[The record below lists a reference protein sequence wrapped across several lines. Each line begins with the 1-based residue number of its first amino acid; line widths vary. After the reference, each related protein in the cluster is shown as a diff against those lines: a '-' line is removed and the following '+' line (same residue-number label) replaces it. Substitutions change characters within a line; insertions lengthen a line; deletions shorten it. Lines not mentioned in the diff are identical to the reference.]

1 VEVREKLW
9 IMFYFLFKKFYY
21 ILVMGENCNICSNK
35 CWGSPGY
42 HGSCCSVED
51 RDYIIGPHHDTDE
64 FILNLSKKFGREI
77 EKEEV
82 FIEYNEG
89 KNLFPNKNSWQN
101 ETSYPAFRVDLF
113 NPKLPCIF
121 YNTKIKA
128 CSIYDVR
135 PKTCREYECDY
146 LKNNS

>member
-1 VEVREKLW
+1 
-9 IMFYFLFKKFYY
+9 
-21 ILVMGENCNICSNK
+21 MGENCNICSNK

-82 FIEYNEG
+82 FN
-89 KNLFPNKNSWQN
+89 
-101 ETSYPAFRVDLF
+101 D
-113 NPKLPCIF
+113 
-121 YNTKIKA
+121 
-128 CSIYDVR
+128 
-135 PKTCREYECDY
+135 
-146 LKNNS
+146 NNSESD

>member
-1 VEVREKLW
+1 MSKRHTDS
-9 IMFYFLFKKFYY
+9 FFLFKKFYY
-21 ILVMGENCNICSNK
+21 ILVMGENCSICSNK

-64 FILNLSKKFGREI
+64 FISNLSKKFGRDI

-89 KNLFPNKNSWQN
+89 KNLFPNKTSWQN

-135 PKTCREYECDY
+135 PETCRVYECDY